1 MGFIDDIIAKAKSDR
16 KTIVLPESTD
26 PRVIEAGSRVMKEG
40 VADVIMIGTEEAS
53 RNAAPE
59 LDLTG
64 IRFIDPASSEFYA
77 TYCDQYYEMR
87 KKRGMTPEKAKEVML
102 EPTAF
107 GMMLVKDGRAD
118 GLVAGAVNSTA
129 DTLRPA
135 LQILRTKPGTK
146 LVSAFFMMIVPDCE
160 YGANGTFLFADSGL
174 NEDPDEAALA
184 EIAIS
189 SADSFRMLVGE
200 EPIIAMTSYSTKG
213 SAKSPLTEK
222 MIEATRL
229 AQEKAPDLKID
240 GELQIDAA
248 IVPSVAASKAPGSA
262 VAGKANVFIFPNLD
276 TGNIAYKLVERLAK
290 AEAYG
295 PLLQGIARPVNDL
308 SRGCSADDIVG
319 VCAITAVQAQEA

>member
-59 LDLTG
+59 WDLTG

-146 LVSAFFMMIVPDCE
+146 LVRLFMMIVPDCE
-160 YGANGTFLFADSGL
+160 YGANGTFFADSGL
-174 NEDPDEAALA
+174 
-184 EIAIS
+184 
-189 SADSFRMLVGE
+189 
-200 EPIIAMTSYSTKG
+200 TKIPMKQHWPRLQ
-213 SAKSPLTEK
+213 SHLRIRSVCLLEKSP
-222 MIEATRL
+222 
-229 AQEKAPDLKID
+229 
-240 GELQIDAA
+240 
-248 IVPSVAASKAPGSA
+248 S
-262 VAGKANVFIFPNLD
+262 
-276 TGNIAYKLVERLAK
+276 
-290 AEAYG
+290 
-295 PLLQGIARPVNDL
+295 
-308 SRGCSADDIVG
+308 SR
-319 VCAITAVQAQEA
+319 